1 MSHPINEEILENIY
15 DEVVQESITNLV
27 NAGFK
32 DVTEKDLNADE
43 LHEETRRRFDELC
56 IWKSH

>member
-15 DEVVQESITNLV
+15 EEVVQESITNLV

-32 DVTEKDLNADE
+32 NVTEKDLNADE

-56 IWKSH
+56 I